1 MDTAATRVDTYRY
14 AFPLPAARPTHDA
27 RRRRPAGRRF
37 VAPVGGG
44 VAGDG
49 EVPLQVHAHHGVPL
63 VLGHVGEHAVAHEPG
78 VVDHRVEPTEGVDG
92 RAHHGG
98 RILEAGDVTPVGHRL
113 ATRAADLVDHL
124 AGRSAAAPG
133 PVELAAEVVDHH
145 PGALAGQLERMGRS

>member
-92 RAHHGG
+92 RAHQGG
-98 RILEAGDVTPVGHRL
+98 RILDSGDVTPRSEEHTSELQSLMRMSYSVFCL
-113 ATRAADLVDHL
+113 KNKKLLPTHL
-124 AGRSAAAPG
+124 I
-133 PVELAAEVVDHH
+133 L
-145 PGALAGQLERMGRS
+145 L